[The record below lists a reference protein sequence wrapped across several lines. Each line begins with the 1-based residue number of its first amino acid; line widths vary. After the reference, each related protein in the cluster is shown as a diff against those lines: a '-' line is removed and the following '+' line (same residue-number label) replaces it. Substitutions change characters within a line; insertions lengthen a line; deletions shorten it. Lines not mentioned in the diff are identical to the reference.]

1 MSRGIMEEDRVKDD
15 QEEKPNTGGIPPDLM
30 FRPVPR
36 SSRQLAITLL
46 ILILFLFILVVVL
59 AFSGVFGRW

>member
-1 MSRGIMEEDRVKDD
+1 MEEEKEELD
-15 QEEKPNTGGIPPDLM
+15 QEEKPDTGGIPPDLM

-36 SSRQLAITLL
+36 SSRRLAITLL
-46 ILILFLFILVVVL
+46 IFILTLFALVTIL

>member
-1 MSRGIMEEDRVKDD
+1 MEEDRVTDD

-36 SSRQLAITLL
+36 SSRRLAITLL
-46 ILILFLFILVVVL
+46 IFILSLFALVVIL
-59 AFSGVFGRW
+59 AFSGVFGSW

>member
-1 MSRGIMEEDRVKDD
+1 MEEDRISED

-36 SSRQLAITLL
+36 GSRRLAITLL
-46 ILILFLFILVVVL
+46 IFILSLFVLVVIL
-59 AFSGVFGRW
+59 AFSSAFGSW

>member
-1 MSRGIMEEDRVKDD
+1 MEEEKEELD
-15 QEEKPNTGGIPPDLM
+15 QEEKPDTGGIPPDLM

-36 SSRQLAITLL
+36 SSRRLAITLL
-46 ILILFLFILVVVL
+46 IFILTLFALVTVL

>member
-1 MSRGIMEEDRVKDD
+1 MEEDRIDEEP
-15 QEEKPNTGGIPPDLM
+15 EEKLNTGGIPPDLM

-36 SSRQLAITLL
+36 SSRRLAITLL
-46 ILILFLFILVVVL
+46 IFILTLFALVTVL